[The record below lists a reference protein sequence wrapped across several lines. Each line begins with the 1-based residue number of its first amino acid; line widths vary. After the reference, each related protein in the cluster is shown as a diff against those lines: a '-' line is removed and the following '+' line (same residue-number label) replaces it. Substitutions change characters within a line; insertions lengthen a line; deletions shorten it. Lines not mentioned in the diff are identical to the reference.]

1 MCRKYILAM
10 LSTGFGKSLV
20 FHLLSSLLAERKK
33 RSGVLEKTVV
43 LVIFTL
49 NSLIQDQLQKINR
62 VCRRA
67 VVLSVKEPKLDQNNG
82 EVEQHLARLL
92 RIYIYTSWNLFV
104 FERRSLAFSEQCVQI
119 FRGRYSCWW
128 SALHFGMV
136 SIVLLLIQILH
147 SSTLSAFHANF

>member
-1 MCRKYILAM
+1 M
-10 LSTGFGKSLV
+10 LSTGYGKSLV

-62 VCRRA
+62 VRRRA
-67 VVLSVKEPKLDQNNG
+67 VVLSVKEPKLDQNNAEG
-82 EVEQHLARLL
+82 EVEQHLT
-92 RIYIYTSWNLFV
+92 RIITNIYLYTSWNLFV
-104 FERRSLAFSEQCVQI
+104 FKRRSLAFSEQCIQI
-119 FRGRYSCWW
+119 FRGCYSCWW

-136 SIVLLLIQILH
+136 SIVLILIQILH
-147 SSTLSAFHANF
+147 SSTLSAFHASL